1 MTNYLGGT
9 LIDNRVMT
17 AFFFKLLSPFLACF
31 RVHFLNNQ
39 GMFIGN
45 APPRWAPGY
54 LFGFLAASTLF
65 ADPGKLETWKALLSV
80 EAGRPESPGSIP
92 FSLAPALNRIAP
104 AVVTIVGLERGE
116 NLDSRRTFRTSSQA
130 EEKPFTGKLE
140 RVISSIGS
148 GILITTEG
156 HVVTNAHT
164 VRDAEQ
170 VLVRLVK
177 PSLEVKAE
185 VLGRDDI
192 MDVALLKIQVGSP
205 IPSAILGDS
214 DTVESGDVVLAIGSP
229 YGLEQSITMG
239 IISGTGRFASIQ
251 SASRITEYLQTDAAI
266 HPGNSG
272 GPLVDALGRVI
283 GINTANHPG
292 TWFSESRIGLAL
304 PINLVLQVVE
314 DLATK
319 GFVERGFSGLR
330 LRPLAAA
337 DTLHLFGRTSPMPA
351 QVIGLHP
358 ASAAENAGIKM
369 DDIIVSLQGQEMPA
383 GDRLQ
388 FALACAKPGQVFE
401 LEVLR
406 KGERLP
412 IQLTV
417 GPPRPR
423 APAPFRSRD
432 MIEREQLL
440 AKLGPDDGGQWSWR
454 GGLTLTDLDKEA
466 RATLGVPDSIKGALI
481 ARADLKDDAIK
492 AKLHP
497 GVIVVAVN
505 GKDTPELLKVRA
517 ALQQLSSAPA
527 VMLRIWK
534 EGALSFIAVPVPGA
548 E

>member
-1 MTNYLGGT
+1 MLFEAFTRCWWSGCLLGWIAAPVLAVEPSALEKWKG
-9 LIDNRVMT
+9 
-17 AFFFKLLSPFLACF
+17 LLS
-31 RVHFLNNQ
+31 
-39 GMFIGN
+39 
-45 APPRWAPGY
+45 
-54 LFGFLAASTLF
+54 
-65 ADPGKLETWKALLSV
+65 E
-80 EAGRPESPGSIP
+80 EAGRPESPGAIP
-92 FSLAPALNRIAP
+92 FSLAPALRRIAP

-116 NLDSRRTFRTSSQA
+116 SPDPDETP
-130 EEKPFTGKLE
+130 PFYRPLSDRPSTGKLE
-140 RVISSIGS
+140 RVIRSIGS
-148 GILITTEG
+148 GVLLTPEG

-164 VRDAEQ
+164 LRDAEQ

-177 PSLEVKAE
+177 PAIELKAE
-185 VLGRDDI
+185 VLGRDDV
-192 MDVALLKIQVGSP
+192 MDVALLKIQLDAAVP
-205 IPSAILGDS
+205 TAILGDS
-214 DTVESGDVVLAIGSP
+214 DTVEPGDVVLAIGSP

-239 IISGTGRFASIQ
+239 IISGTGRFASIE
-251 SASRITEYLQTDAAI
+251 SASRVTEYLQTDAAI

-319 GFVERGFSGLR
+319 GYVERGFSGLK

-337 DTLHLFGRTSPMPA
+337 DTLRLFGRTSPMPA

-369 DDIIVSLQGQEMPA
+369 DDIVVSLQGQEMPA

-406 KGERLP
+406 AGERLP

-417 GPPRPR
+417 GPPRPP
-423 APAPFRSRD
+423 APAPFTSRK
-432 MIEREQLL
+432 MVEREELL
-440 AKLGPDDGGQWSWR
+440 AKLGPDDGGRWSWP
-454 GGLTLTDLDKEA
+454 GGLILTDLDQDT
-466 RATLGVPDSIKGALI
+466 RTTLGVPDAVKGALI
-481 ARADLKDDAIK
+481 AEAATRDEATK

-497 GVIVVAVN
+497 GAIVVAVN
-505 GKDTPELLKVRA
+505 GKETPDLLTARA
-517 ALQQLSSAPA
+517 ALQPLAPTRS
-527 VMLRIWK
+527 VMLRVWK
-534 EGALSFIAVPVPGA
+534 DGSLSFVAIPLSKP